1 MIRARREREPAM
13 TILIRRETDADIGA
27 ISDITRA
34 AFENHPYSHQTEPF
48 IVAALRKAGALAV
61 SLVAEEA
68 GRVVGH
74 VAFSPVTMPDG
85 CRGWYG
91 VGPLSV
97 TPARQRQGIGTSLLD
112 HGLAAL
118 HALGAKG
125 CVLVG
130 DPAYYQRF
138 GFRSYPGLVVDG
150 VPPEYVLALPF
161 ADSPS
166 RGRVRFH
173 DGFAATG

>member
-1 MIRARREREPAM
+1 M
-13 TILIRRETDADIGA
+13 TIRIRRETDADIGA
-27 ISDITRA
+27 IGDLTRA
-34 AFENHPYSHQTEPF
+34 AFEHHPHSRQTEPF
-48 IVAALRKAGALAV
+48 IVAALRTAGALAV

-85 CRGWYG
+85 CPGWYG

-97 TPARQRQGIGTSLLD
+97 TPARQRQGIGTALMER
-112 HGLAAL
+112 GLAAL

-138 GFRSYPGLVVDG
+138 GFRSDSGLVVDG
-150 VPPEYVLALPF
+150 VPPENVLALPF
-161 ADSPS
+161 AESPS
-166 RGRVRFH
+166 RGRVLFH